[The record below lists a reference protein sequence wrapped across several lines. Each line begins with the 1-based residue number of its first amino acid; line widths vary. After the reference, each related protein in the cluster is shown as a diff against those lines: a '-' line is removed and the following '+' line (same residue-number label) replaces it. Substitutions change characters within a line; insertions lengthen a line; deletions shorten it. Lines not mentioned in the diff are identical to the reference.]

1 MKTTY
6 PAFRPVSYSWKI
18 TLENDTGRHTITTY
32 GANLL
37 QVIEQVTDMERAPIR
52 AVVRVER
59 LDK

>member
-1 MKTTY
+1 MTTTY
-6 PAFRPVSYSWKI
+6 PAYRPVSYRWAI
-18 TLENDTGRHTITTY
+18 TLDSDTGHHTIITN